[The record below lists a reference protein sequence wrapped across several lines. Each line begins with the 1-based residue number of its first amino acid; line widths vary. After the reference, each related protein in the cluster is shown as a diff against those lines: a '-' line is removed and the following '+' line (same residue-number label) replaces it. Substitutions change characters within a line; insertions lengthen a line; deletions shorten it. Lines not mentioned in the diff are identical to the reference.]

1 MSDLS
6 DGEKIMSN
14 RTNKD
19 INEVVGLR
27 LREAREKAK
36 ITQKDMAEYI
46 KIGKN
51 HIHQVE
57 TGKSKASVEVLLGY
71 CDKLGITPNEVL
83 QIGQDTI
90 SPKLLR
96 QIGSMNTSDQDKL
109 STILDYIYNENKE

>member
-1 MSDLS
+1 
-6 DGEKIMSN
+6 MSN

-57 TGKSKASVEVLLGY
+57 KGKSKASVEILLGY
-71 CDKLGITPNEVL
+71 CDKLGITPNEIL
-83 QIGQDTI
+83 QISKDTV

-96 QIGSMNTSDQDKL
+96 QISAMNIFEQDKL
-109 STILDYIYNENKE
+109 STILDLVYSDNKE

>member
-1 MSDLS
+1 
-6 DGEKIMSN
+6 MSN

-57 TGKSKASVEVLLGY
+57 TGKSKASVEILLGY
-71 CDKLGITPNEVL
+71 CDKLGITPNEIL
-83 QIGQDTI
+83 QISKDTV

-96 QIGSMNTSDQDKL
+96 QISAMDISEQDKL
-109 STILDYIYNENKE
+109 STILDLVYSDNKE

>member
-1 MSDLS
+1 
-6 DGEKIMSN
+6 MSN

-71 CDKLGITPNEVL
+71 CDKLGITPNEIL
-83 QIGQDTI
+83 QISKDTV

-96 QIGSMNTSDQDKL
+96 QISAMDISEQDKL
-109 STILDYIYNENKE
+109 STILDLVYSDNKE